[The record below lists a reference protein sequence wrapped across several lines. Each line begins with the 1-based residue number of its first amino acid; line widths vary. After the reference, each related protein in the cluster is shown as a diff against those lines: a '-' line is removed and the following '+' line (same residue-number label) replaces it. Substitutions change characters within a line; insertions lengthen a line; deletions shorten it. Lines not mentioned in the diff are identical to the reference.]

1 MVYLANRP
9 INILIN
15 LSKNHSIQFKY
26 QSPASS
32 LFTMTFNR
40 HKILLKILRDR
51 SENFQWITHTRV
63 FRPITKSIHRLF
75 YFLRCTVIYV
85 PHLKF
90 ICMLMD
96 DAKAKIHPLSIIIIY
111 SSSLL
116 IILQR
121 GSSLSFQFN
130 CCFICIA
137 ACRYRSWW
145 HLAITPGQVKAIRS
159 TYDLLQRGP
168 TLSPPPLIRRANVSR
183 IIIERGMKDAET
195 KNTHTHKVITFRIRR
210 FFHPDGETLDI
221 SWHGMS
227 HSVLLAKLY

>member
-1 MVYLANRP
+1 
-9 INILIN
+9 
-15 LSKNHSIQFKY
+15 
-26 QSPASS
+26 
-32 LFTMTFNR
+32 MTFNR

-51 SENFQWITHTRV
+51 AENYQWITHTRV

-168 TLSPPPLIRRANVSR
+168 TLSSPLLRRANVSR

-195 KNTHTHKVITFRIRR
+195 KNTHTQSDHIQDQKILPSGWRNFGHIMA
-210 FFHPDGETLDI
+210 
-221 SWHGMS
+221 WHES
-227 HSVLLAKLY
+227 